1 MMVMLVNHLG
11 EHKVI
16 NIKLQ
21 KKKPSDSEKKRQL
34 YEISHQLLSF
44 KNPIWSTQ
52 KAMFTLEWTAYIKK
66 IIRGEITY

>member
-1 MMVMLVNHLG
+1 MRTKYDGNACKPPR

-21 KKKPSDSEKKRQL
+21 KKNLRFWKKRQL

-52 KAMFTLEWTAYIKK
+52 KAMFILEWTAYIKK
-66 IIRGEITY
+66 LSEKK